1 MKLSFVFLILSND
14 NFQCLNS
21 VRVSSVLLFLP
32 FNPLLIL
39 LFLLLFLLPFLL
51 LPLFLFT
58 DQLFSKARHIRVSK
72 TLARHVRRVRHVRH

>member
-1 MKLSFVFLILSND
+1 MMKLSFVFLILSND

-32 FNPLLIL
+32 FNPLLI
-39 LFLLLFLLPFLL
+39 LLFLLPFLL